1 MHAGTDPRT
10 DKPAAD
16 EVTIIATNPSQEKRR
31 REREKVAKRIEK
43 EQRRVVRK
51 EEKARRKS
59 EGDSGAPVVSI
70 EDDETEAS

>member
-10 DKPAAD
+10 DKPALD

-31 REREKVAKRIEK
+31 REREKAAKRIEK
-43 EQRRVVRK
+43 EQRRVERK

-59 EGDSGAPVVSI
+59 EGDSGAPIVSI
-70 EDDETEAS
+70 EDDEPKDS